1 MHRDWSARLISVT
14 WPEAVRPSTF
24 WRRLSALF
32 LFILSKRLPD
42 CPWRL
47 VESWAQS
54 SNLSCC
60 RFGPQTSPSSR
71 EPPCCPGR
79 KWRGFLSLPITN
91 LKGFAEF
98 RLHCADERLK
108 LMEMVF
114 KVRWKG
120 KVLPTLCSV
129 PFFSAS
135 KCRKLSR
142 GELAAKAVLSSHE
155 AALWCLCTGQGW
167 VKTASWAFFC
177 VSKV

>member
-60 RFGPQTSPSSR
+60 RFGPQTSLSSR

-79 KWRGFLSLPITN
+79 KWRGFLFLPITN

-108 LMEMVF
+108 LMEMAFESEV
-114 KVRWKG
+114 KRE
-120 KVLPTLCSV
+120 
-129 PFFSAS
+129 SA
-135 KCRKLSR
+135 
-142 GELAAKAVLSSHE
+142 ANPVLSSFLFCIKVPE
-155 AALWCLCTGQGW
+155 AQQRRAGSKSCPQFTWGCTL
-167 VKTASWAFFC
+167 
-177 VSKV
+177 VSVHRAGMGEDSQLGFLLRF